1 MTRNAL
7 PYAAMLTSWYRAL
20 LHTELESIF
29 TNAPQAPNVLA
40 NDTVRN
46 AYASATGKLPM
57 STSPSKKRRI
67 PGPED
72 SCPICY
78 ESMHDEPEGSLTFCD
93 ECGNALHSECFEQCM
108 FFFVPLPYVSVDHT
122 LFFRASKSS

>member
-1 MTRNAL
+1 MARNAF
-7 PYAAMLTSWYRAL
+7 PYAAMLTSWCRAL

-29 TNAPQAPNVLA
+29 TDAPLAPNVLA
-40 NDTVRN
+40 DDTVRN
-46 AYASATGKLPM
+46 SYAGATGKLPT
-57 STSPSKKRRI
+57 STSSSKKRRI

-93 ECGNALHSECFEQCM
+93 ECGNALHSECFEQCT
-108 FFFVPLPYVSVDHT
+108 FFVIPPLSVSVDHVS
-122 LFFRASKSS
+122 LFQGVEV